1 MKPANLTDPAAFS
14 PTPRTSTSIHPA
26 SASAARS
33 PISELRSPSVPAAE
47 AAPFTGAQILRTLLE
62 RQGVETLSG
71 IPGGAILP
79 FYDALHETAK
89 VRNTDFPAVAP
100 APDRGSDS
108 DNAGKDKVRNT
119 DFAPGGPLASASG
132 PRDGA
137 TSGASAAS
145 RGIRHILAR
154 HEQGAGFIAQGMARV
169 TGRAAVCLATSGPG
183 ATNLLTAIADARL
196 DSIPLVAITAQV
208 PQPLI
213 GTDAFQEVDT
223 YGLTVPI
230 TKHNFLVRS
239 VEELLETIPLAFT
252 LAESGRPGPVAVD
265 IPKDVLNARLAVAA
279 WPAPGGRD
287 AAPPAHAPVADDRID
302 ALARQLAAA
311 ERPVLYLGGG
321 IIASGASHFARELA
335 HRLSAPVVS
344 TLMALGAIPADDPL
358 FMGMLGMHAAKG
370 TNFLLD
376 EADLVLA
383 IGARFDDRATGK
395 VAEFCPRA
403 AIAHIDIDPAE
414 IGKIKNPFLSLVGDA
429 ADILRRLLARVAPQ
443 TRPAWR
449 ARAAAL
455 RAAHPIACPPR
466 AEDPLHPIHLCRHL
480 AATLPD
486 DTIVTTDVGQH
497 QMWVAQAWPF
507 RRPRTLLTSGGLGTM
522 GFGLPAAIG
531 AALAAPGRR
540 VICVS
545 GDGSILMN
553 IQELAT
559 LAELDLPV
567 AVLICNNGHLGLVRQ
582 QQELFYQQHYSASHF
597 AAAPDF
603 AALARAFG
611 IRGVRLDP
619 TSADPI
625 AELDAALAA
634 PGPCVI
640 DIPIAETAN
649 VLPMVPPGAANHQ
662 MIAETDRQPA
672 SAHA

>member
-1 MKPANLTDPAAFS
+1 MNP
-14 PTPRTSTSIHPA
+14 
-26 SASAARS
+26 
-33 PISELRSPSVPAAE
+33 PISGAE
-47 AAPFTGAQILRTLLE
+47 ILRTLLE
-62 RQGVETLSG
+62 RQGIHTLAG

-79 FYDALHETAK
+79 FYDALH
-89 VRNTDFPAVAP
+89 
-100 APDRGSDS
+100 DS
-108 DNAGKDKVRNT
+108 AITHV
-119 DFAPGGPLASASG
+119 
-132 PRDGA
+132 
-137 TSGASAAS
+137 
-145 RGIRHILAR
+145 LAR

-208 PQPLI
+208 SQALI
-213 GTDAFQEVDT
+213 GTDAFQEVDM

-265 IPKDVLNARLAVAA
+265 IPKDVLNAKLAMRT
-279 WPAPGGRD
+279 WPAPGGRE
-287 AAPPAHAPVADDRID
+287 AVAPCPDDKIA
-302 ALARQLAAA
+302 ALAHQLFAA

-321 IIASGASHFARELA
+321 VIASGAASLARELA

-414 IGKIKNPFLSLVGDA
+414 IGKIKNPFLGLVGDA
-429 ADILRRLLARVAPQ
+429 GEILRRVLDRLPAQ
-443 TRPAWR
+443 QRPAWR
-449 ARAAAL
+449 ARATEL
-455 RAAHPIACPPR
+455 RNQYPLAHPPR
-466 AEDPLHPIHLCRHL
+466 AEDPLHPINLCRFL
-480 AATLPD
+480 SETLPA

-507 RRPRTLLTSGGLGTM
+507 RAPRTLLTSGGLGTM

-531 AALAAPGRR
+531 AALAAPSRR
-540 VICVS
+540 VVCVS
-545 GDGSILMN
+545 GDGSLLMN
-553 IQELAT
+553 VQELAT
-559 LAELDLPV
+559 LAELGLPV
-567 AVLICNNGHLGLVRQ
+567 AILLFNNGHLGLVRQ
-582 QQELFYQQHYSASHF
+582 QQELFYQQHYSASRF
-597 AAAPDF
+597 QSAPDF
-603 AALARAFG
+603 AALAQAFG

-619 TSADPI
+619 TGDP
-625 AELDAALAA
+625 LAALAA
-634 PGPCVI
+634 ALAQPGPCLI
-640 DIPIAETAN
+640 DIPIHETAN
-649 VLPMVPPGAANHQ
+649 VYPMVPPGAAKRN
-662 MIAETDRQPA
+662 MIAEPA
-672 SAHA
+672 PTHA